1 MRLSTGSV
9 AETCAAHRWRTAAT
23 WFALIV
29 VALAMVVLLLRL
41 TTGGEPTSNPDS
53 RHAKSAIARAFP
65 DHGRRESTDVVIVR
79 SPQYRAVAPQF
90 RGFVT
95 TEFVHPTRARVAR
108 RPLCTRQPVMPR
120 LS

>member
-65 DHGRRESTDVVIVR
+65 DHGRRESTDVA
-79 SPQYRAVAPQF
+79 SS
-90 RGFVT
+90 
-95 TEFVHPTRARVAR
+95 AR
-108 RPLCTRQPVMPR
+108 RSTGPSPRSSAASSRQSLCTRRAPGSRGVRFALVSP
-120 LS
+120 